1 MMGRRRFLKLCT
13 WTTGAI
19 AMSAAAEPA
28 GSRKDAFASSE
39 EGKGVLHLTATDVIE
54 AIRRGSLSAE
64 DYARSLLEQ
73 QQRLGSLDTVIS
85 ISADQV
91 LTAARH
97 VDQQRRSGQ
106 PLGPLAGLPLL
117 VKDNIDA
124 VGFPTTAGTPGLLR
138 NVPKTNA
145 PVLQRLLDGGAILFA
160 KANMHELAFGIT
172 SHNYYFGAV
181 RNPYD
186 PSLIPGG
193 SSGGPAA
200 GVAARTCPAALG
212 TDTGG
217 SVRIPAALC
226 GLVGFRPT
234 KGRYPTDRIVP
245 ISHTRDTPGPITR
258 TVADAALL
266 DAIETGGEQ
275 AQPRLLRG
283 LRLGIPRNPFWRDLD
298 PDVVAVTEN
307 ALDRLRE
314 QGVELVEADIPEVS
328 TLDQQS
334 GFPIALFEFRVDLPR
349 YLANEGTG
357 ISYDYVVSHI
367 ASPDVRA
374 AVVSAERVT
383 QAQYDQA
390 IKVFRPEL
398 QDRYARYFTDN
409 RVAAMLMPTTILP
422 ARPIGEDQT
431 VALNGQQV
439 PTFATYI
446 RNTDADAVAGI
457 PGLSVPVG
465 LTRSGLPVGLE
476 LDGPSGSDTTLLGI
490 GRALETEVFRPLRA
504 PNLAVA
510 EST

>member
-1 MMGRRRFLKLCT
+1 MLGPFWNSSSGLT
-13 WTTGAI
+13 PWTPS
-19 AMSAAAEPA
+19 SA
-28 GSRKDAFASSE
+28 S
-39 EGKGVLHLTATDVIE
+39 V
-54 AIRRGSLSAE
+54 
-64 DYARSLLEQ
+64 
-73 QQRLGSLDTVIS
+73 
-85 ISADQV
+85 DQV

-106 PLGPLAGLPLL
+106 PLGRLAGLPLL

-124 VGFPTTAGTPGLLR
+124 VGFPTTAGTPGLLH
-138 NVPKTNA
+138 NVPRENA
-145 PVLQRLLDGGAILFA
+145 PVLQRLLDAGAILFA

-181 RNPYD
+181 HNPYN
-186 PSLIPGG
+186 PGLIPGG

-200 GVAARTCPAALG
+200 GVAARICPAALG

-234 KGRYPTDRIVP
+234 KGRYPADRIVP

-266 DAIETGGEQ
+266 DAIETGRKR
-275 AQPRLLRG
+275 AQPLPLRG
-283 LRLGIPRNPFWRDLD
+283 MRLGIPRNPFWQDLD
-298 PDVVAVTEN
+298 PEVAAVTEN
-307 ALDRLRE
+307 ALDRLRD
-314 QGVELVEADIPEVS
+314 QGVVLVEADIPDAL

-334 GFPIALFEFRVDLPR
+334 GFPIALFEFRVDLPQ
-349 YLANEGTG
+349 YLAEEGSG
-357 ISYDYVVSHI
+357 MSYDYVVSNI
-367 ASPDVRA
+367 ASPDVKA
-374 AVVSAERVT
+374 AVASAEQVT

-390 IKVFRPEL
+390 INVFRPGL
-398 QDRYARYFTDN
+398 QDRYARYFSDN
-409 RVAAMLMPTTILP
+409 RVVAMLIPTTILP

-431 VALNGQQV
+431 VPLNGQQV
-439 PTFATYI
+439 PTFTTYI

-457 PGLSVPVG
+457 PGLSLPVG

-476 LDGPSGSDTTLLGI
+476 LDGLVGSDAALLGI
-490 GRALETEVFRPLRA
+490 GRALERDTFRPLRA
-504 PNLAVA
+504 PKLAVA